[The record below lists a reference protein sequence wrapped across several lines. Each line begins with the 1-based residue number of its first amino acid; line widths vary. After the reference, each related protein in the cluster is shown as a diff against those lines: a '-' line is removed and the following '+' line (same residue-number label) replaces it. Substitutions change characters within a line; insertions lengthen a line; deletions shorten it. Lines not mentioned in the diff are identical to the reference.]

1 MFYGLLMKIS
11 FMGFLSES
19 TDSILSGEINLPKSV
34 KISILPSMLYNVNTK
49 PLFLHNTKPLFYM
62 LVYMP
67 VIVYQ
72 HFTGLC

>member
-19 TDSILSGEINLPKSV
+19 TDSILSGEINLLKSV
-34 KISILPSMLYNVNTK
+34 KISILPSMLYNVDTK
-49 PLFLHNTKPLFYM
+49 LLFYM

-72 HFTGLC
+72 HFTG